1 MIDELSKELKYRHI
15 QRLRAGECTI
25 EMGFILS
32 DVTTSLER
40 VQITVP
46 ISVSV

>member
-32 DVTTSLER
+32 DVTTSWS
-40 VQITVP
+40 VWQITVP